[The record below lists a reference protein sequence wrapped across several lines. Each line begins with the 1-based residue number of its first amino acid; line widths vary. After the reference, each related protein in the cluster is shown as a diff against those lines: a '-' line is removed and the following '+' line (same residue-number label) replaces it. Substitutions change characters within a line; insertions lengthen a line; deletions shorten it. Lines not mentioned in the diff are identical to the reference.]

1 MSDTQD
7 EKVKKIDG
15 STRYNEENA
24 KKLALTV
31 VESWDQKG
39 LLTFAVERLEKI
51 YNENEQ
57 AFKDDCEYM
66 GA

>member
-1 MSDTQD
+1 M
-7 EKVKKIDG
+7 K
-15 STRYNEENA
+15 YNEVNA
-24 KKLALTV
+24 KRLALTV
-31 VESWDQKG
+31 VESWDHKV
-39 LLTFAVERLEKI
+39 LLTFAVERLEKT